1 MKPKKELLRSSL
13 GRIPN
18 KKVIKEVA
26 RIKKPN
32 TTNREGHIAYAN
44 PDELKL
50 VSILNTSKLE
60 PEFYRTESE
69 VITEVRDLINTLAL
83 KDPYFVAQAIV
94 WSRCLGNGMRSI
106 NHLAAALLAP
116 FASGTEW
123 GRRFYSVFDKNRKG
137 GGCIYRL
144 DDMSEIKNIFSSLN
158 NTILTN
164 AMKKGFRYVLE
175 HTDGYQLAKYKKT
188 TIDISNLVHPNPNNS
203 KSSVEIDGSNH
214 KVLTAILNGM
224 KISANTWEARHV
236 IAGQAVA
243 NLVKSS
249 QISDSEAEKM
259 LKEVKANNWK
269 DLLSTGQLGILAAI
283 RNIRNILKT
292 EDGEIIESLCKLVS
306 NGELLVKGKIMPYQ
320 LDMAIEVVQNEFC
333 DKYSRMVIG
342 ALERGL
348 ELSVPNLKSELPGN
362 NLVIV
367 DCSGSMGSTI
377 KLANGRSS
385 TSCISKARL
394 LAAMIG
400 KATNADI
407 IRFGRRA
414 EYYGYNPS
422 DSVFTIARGIEADL
436 GGTDLET
443 AFKLITSNKAK
454 YDRIFIFSDNEC
466 NSGDQYLAYKDY
478 VNKVNSPY
486 IYSIDLCGYGTK
498 PLSGPKVH
506 YLSGYSLNIFTDI
519 TSQEFNPKLYINKIR
534 KIKI

>member
-1 MKPKKELLRSSL
+1 MKPKKELLQSSL

-26 RIKKPN
+26 NIKKPN
-32 TTNREGHIAYAN
+32 ATNREGHIAYAN

-60 PEFYRTESE
+60 PEFYRTELE
-69 VITEVRDLINTLAL
+69 VITEVRDLINIVAL

-123 GRRFYSVFDKNRKG
+123 GKRFYSVFDKNRKG

-164 AMKKGFRYVLE
+164 AMKRGFRYVLE
-175 HTDGYQLAKYKKT
+175 HADGYQLAKYKKT
-188 TIDISNLVHPNPNNS
+188 TIDISNLVHPNPDNS
-203 KSSVEIDGSNH
+203 KSSVEIDGSSH

-320 LDMAIEVVQNEFC
+320 LDMAIEVVQNEF
-333 DKYSRMVIG
+333 YNQHSRIVVG

-367 DCSGSMGSTI
+367 DCSGSMGSSI

-394 LAAMIG
+394 LAA
-400 KATNADI
+400 
-407 IRFGRRA
+407 R
-414 EYYGYNPS
+414 YNPS
-422 DSVFTIARGIEADL
+422 DSVFTIARGIQADL
-436 GGTDLET
+436 GGTNLAT

-466 NSGDQYLAYKDY
+466 NDGDQYLAYKDY

-498 PLSGPKVH
+498 PLSSPKVH

-519 TSQEFNPKLYINKIR
+519 I
-534 KIKI
+534 